1 MNPVRPLNTKPN
13 NVRTGK
19 TKLSRTPHISPV
31 ILERRP
37 NFKKSETPAESLA
50 ALKEELSIKRN
61 LLEIHNKQIQKM
73 ENQPKIK
80 MSIFEMRDLESINS
94 EIRQINEDIKQI
106 LPLIRKFE
114 LLQNKSYLAIKV
126 NPATE
131 YQGSPLG
138 TPRPPS
144 GPRNTGRR
152 GRAVVPVG
160 GRRTRKHRKSR
171 SRK

>member
-1 MNPVRPLNTKPN
+1 MNPVRPLNKKPH
-13 NVRTGK
+13 NVRPGK
-19 TKLSRTPHISPV
+19 KTPHTSPV

-50 ALKEELSIKRN
+50 ALKNELSIKRN
-61 LLEIHNKQIQKM
+61 LLEIRNKEIQQIK
-73 ENQPKIK
+73 NQPK
-80 MSIFEMRDLESINS
+80 MSNFDMRDLESINS
-94 EIRQINEDIKQI
+94 EVQQINKDIEKI
-106 LPLIRKFE
+106 LPLIHKFE

-131 YQGSPLG
+131 YRGSPLG

-144 GPRNTGRR
+144 SRRNIGKQGRT
-152 GRAVVPVG
+152 VVPLVG

>member
-1 MNPVRPLNTKPN
+1 MNPVRPLIKKPH
-13 NVRTGK
+13 NVRPGK
-19 TKLSRTPHISPV
+19 KTPHTSPV
-31 ILERRP
+31 ILERRN

-50 ALKEELSIKRN
+50 ALKDELSIKSN
-61 LLEIHNKQIQKM
+61 LLKQYNTEIQNM
-73 ENQPKIK
+73 ENEPKIK
-80 MSIFEMRDLESINS
+80 MSKFDMRDLESIKYKVL
-94 EIRQINEDIKQI
+94 QINHDIAEI

-126 NPATE
+126 NPATK
-131 YQGSPLG
+131 YRGSPLG

-144 GPRNTGRR
+144 GPRNTGKK
-152 GRAVVPVG
+152 GRTVVPVG

>member
-1 MNPVRPLNTKPN
+1 
-13 NVRTGK
+13 
-19 TKLSRTPHISPV
+19 V
-31 ILERRP
+31 ILERRN

-50 ALKEELSIKRN
+50 ALKDELSIKRN
-61 LLEIHNKQIQKM
+61 LLEIRNNEIKQIK
-73 ENQPKIK
+73 NQPK
-80 MSIFEMRDLESINS
+80 MSKFDMRDLESINS
-94 EIRQINEDIKQI
+94 EVRQINDDIEKI
-106 LPLIRKFE
+106 LPLIHKFE

-126 NPATE
+126 NPATK

-144 GPRNTGRR
+144 SRRNIGKQGRT
-152 GRAVVPVG
+152 VVPIG